1 MCFAETAEF
10 SRHKWLEAKCIQRRT
25 SLNTGLVTPY
35 SAEDNRFKRPW
46 EFGGLR
52 RRNGR
57 RSCAGL
63 MVHLSKEQ
71 DCRRSQWIPMRLV
84 PANGSIHVDATWNG
98 RHIIRIDIFPDP
110 CMIAARSPASHIQER
125 EHRFSLVSLCT
136 CHPTD
141 DCRTRPV
148 SKLWRDLLLRHHDPV

>member
-1 MCFAETAEF
+1 MHT
-10 SRHKWLEAKCIQRRT
+10 RRT
-25 SLNTGLVTPY
+25 SLNRWMVLTC
-35 SAEDNRFKRPW
+35 SAEDSRFKEAW
-46 EFGGLR
+46 EFEGLR
-52 RRNGR
+52 RRNGG
-57 RSCAGL
+57 RSWVGL
-63 MVHLSKEQ
+63 MVHLSNEQ
-71 DCRRSQWIPMRLV
+71 DCWRSPCIPMWLGLHQ
-84 PANGSIHVDATWNG
+84 PIGLMHVDATWTG

-125 EHRFSLVSLCT
+125 EHRFSLVSLRT